1 MFINNNNK
9 DSFIFKPE
17 ESNIINKND
26 EMIFDL
32 YDFILMKDSDDMN
45 KYEINND
52 NFYLIINLKLPS
64 YIVKMIFLKK
74 NENKL
79 WDYFIN
85 NKKKKDLFYIQT
97 DYINYNIIPSMFLK
111 PLCISKNINT
121 SFDLKDNHLIV
132 EIDLNSSFIARNLF
146 SMVYKVTQHIISD
159 MCFFINHDNNLIPI
173 SIVRF
178 NKFIFEGKY
187 KKIE

>member
-9 DSFIFKPE
+9 NSFIFEPK

-32 YDFILMKDSDDMN
+32 YDFILMKDSDDIN
-45 KYEINND
+45 EYIINNN
-52 NFYLIINLKLPS
+52 NFYLIINLKLPG
-64 YIVKMIFLKK
+64 YIVKMILKKK
-74 NENKL
+74 NENKS

-85 NKKKKDLFYIQT
+85 NKNKEELFYIQT

-111 PLCISKNINT
+111 PLCVSNNLDT
-121 SFDLKDNHLIV
+121 SFHLKDNYLKID
-132 EIDLNSSFIARNLF
+132 IDLNSSFIARNLF
-146 SMVYKVTQHIISD
+146 SIVYNLTQNIISD

-173 SIVRF
+173 TIVRF
-178 NKFIFEGKY
+178 NEFIFEGEY

>member
-52 NFYLIINLKLPS
+52 NFYLIINLKLPG
-64 YIVKMIFLKK
+64 YIVKMIF
-74 NENKL
+74 
-79 WDYFIN
+79 
-85 NKKKKDLFYIQT
+85 
-97 DYINYNIIPSMFLK
+97 
-111 PLCISKNINT
+111 
-121 SFDLKDNHLIV
+121 
-132 EIDLNSSFIARNLF
+132 
-146 SMVYKVTQHIISD
+146 
-159 MCFFINHDNNLIPI
+159 
-173 SIVRF
+173 
-178 NKFIFEGKY
+178 
-187 KKIE
+187 KIMGN